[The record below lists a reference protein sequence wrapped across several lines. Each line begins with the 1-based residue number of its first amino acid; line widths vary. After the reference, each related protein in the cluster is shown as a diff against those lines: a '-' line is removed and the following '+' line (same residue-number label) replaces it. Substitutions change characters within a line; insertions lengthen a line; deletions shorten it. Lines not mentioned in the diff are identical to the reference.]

1 MASDPKPPTPPTDI
15 PYARMAFHAVLA
27 GVVFYSLNRFAL
39 SQPFETSLLWGVIA
53 APFAAYLAYSQ
64 ARR

>member
-1 MASDPKPPTPPTDI
+1 MVNDPKPPTPPTDI
-15 PYARMAFHAVLA
+15 PYARMAFHAALA
-27 GVVFYSLNRFAL
+27 GVVFFTLNLYAL
-39 SQPFETSLLWGVIA
+39 AQPFETALLWGVIA